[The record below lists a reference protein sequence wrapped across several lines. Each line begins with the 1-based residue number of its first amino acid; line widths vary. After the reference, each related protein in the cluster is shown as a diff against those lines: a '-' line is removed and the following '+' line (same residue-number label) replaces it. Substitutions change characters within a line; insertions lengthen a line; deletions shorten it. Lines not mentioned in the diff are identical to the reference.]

1 MNKLILILILI
12 LFFLLL
18 SNNQK
23 ETFSYIL
30 NDEADDK
37 LKETLKNSI
46 TDKSKQNL
54 LIESHKF
61 CANMRNSKSIIT
73 ACIPLTDE
81 NGQNEKLFP
90 ISVCCSSDYCEIK
103 DKNNY
108 PKFYYKENNGL
119 QYLVKDSG
127 AKQKI
132 VQIIEEVENETKG
145 IEHIQ
150 NNQNIY
156 FPPITLMRI
165 EEICSI

>member
-1 MNKLILILILI
+1 MNKLILILI

-18 SNNQK
+18 SNNK
-23 ETFSYIL
+23 ETFSNIL
-30 NDEADDK
+30 NDETDYK
-37 LKETLKNSI
+37 LKEILNII

-54 LIESHKF
+54 LIESHKW
-61 CANMRNSKSIIT
+61 CANMRNSASIIT
-73 ACIPLTDE
+73 ACIPLTDK
-81 NGQNEKLFP
+81 NGESEKLFP
-90 ISVCCSSDYCEIK
+90 ISVCCSSDYCEMK
-103 DKNNY
+103 DKDNY

-156 FPPITLMRI
+156 FPPITFERI

>member
-1 MNKLILILILI
+1 MDKLILILIL
-12 LFFLLL
+12 LFLLF
-18 SNNQK
+18 SNNKK
-23 ETFSYIL
+23 ETFSDIL
-30 NDEADDK
+30 NDEADD
-37 LKETLKNSI
+37 TLKQILNNI
-46 TDKSKQNL
+46 NDKSKQNL

-90 ISVCCSSDYCEIK
+90 ISVCCSSDYCEMK
-103 DKNNY
+103 DKDNY

-119 QYLVKDSG
+119 EYLVKDSG

-132 VQIIEEVENETKG
+132 EQIIEEVESETKG
-145 IEHIQ
+145 IEHIK

-156 FPPITLMRI
+156 FPPITLNRI